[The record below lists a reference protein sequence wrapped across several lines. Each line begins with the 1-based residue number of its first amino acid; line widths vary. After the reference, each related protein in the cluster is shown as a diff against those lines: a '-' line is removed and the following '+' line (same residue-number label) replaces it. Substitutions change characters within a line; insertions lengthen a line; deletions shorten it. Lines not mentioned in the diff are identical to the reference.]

1 MTSKEKEYFLN
12 VGFTKEQIEEIAKG
26 KEAGVQT
33 ALYANKN
40 FLPIQMRQ
48 IRIGLIEKLPAQL
61 YSKVEYDWFQMEEIR
76 LGLKSGVDVSRYAH
90 AEIPY
95 EKMRQLR
102 KGLEAGINL
111 QSYMKLDAG
120 VMRQLRKGRVAGIN
134 LLKYINEGYDAEQ
147 LNEIRYSLENQ
158 IHIDPY
164 LSKEYRAAS
173 ITQISKGLARGVDVA
188 LYASI
193 QYNWRQMREIRKGL
207 ENRIDVEKYRSP
219 YYSWEQMRT
228 IRIGLEQGFDV
239 ESYRLLRY
247 TAEEMQRKLQIMQ
260 DEANREKERIL
271 QSQIKS
277 DDFQFDFGANDM
289 EAFAMILTKDKS
301 VTKARMLEILEFN
314 GICKGLMEE
323 AIDLIVNGEAYKK
336 SVLIARG
343 KMAEKGKDGEYEYFF
358 NTDTERK
365 PKVLEDGSV
374 DYQNINW
381 FEMVKQGQKLAVY
394 HPAQEGTDGYTVR
407 GEVLKARKGAE
418 KRILMGQ
425 GFVLNEDKVTYQA
438 AIDGMVRLE
447 NEELK
452 VTSHLVL
459 DEINLATGNIQFN
472 GSIHIRGDIG
482 YGTVVRATDDI
493 VIEGTVEAA
502 TIESDG
508 SIVLKKGMNSAGR
521 GMIHAGKDV
530 VSRFFES
537 AKVTAKGN
545 IEVDKCLN
553 SQLYAGGMISS
564 TRVIAGGVAQAES
577 GFDLNNVGNQ
587 AGLHT
592 VLKVKMNAKMREE
605 NRMVKVAIQ
614 EVRQELAMLN
624 NSYEEYKTKFPPEVR
639 NNMEIFKKIE
649 KAVYTKAKHLEQFL
663 KLEAE
668 VDESLKKTREAR
680 VIIKGQAF
688 EGTVLEMEEHRWEA
702 GNQYNIT
709 VKKHDGQMEVINN

>member
-1 MTSKEKEYFLN
+1 MTSKEKEYFLK
-12 VGFTKEQIEEIAKG
+12 VGFTNEQIEEIAKG

-48 IRIGLIEKLPAQL
+48 IRIGLMERLPAQI
-61 YSKVEYDWFQMEEIR
+61 YAKAEFDWFQMEEIR
-76 LGLKSGVDVSRYAH
+76 LGLKSGVDVSRYAL
-90 AEIPY
+90 AQIPY

-111 QSYMKLDAG
+111 QSYLKLDAG
-120 VMRQLRKGRVAGIN
+120 IMRQLRKGRIAGIN

-147 LNEIRYSLENQ
+147 LNEIRYSLENN
-158 IHIDPY
+158 IDIDPY

-173 ITQISKGLARGVDVA
+173 ITQISKGIARGVDVA
-188 LYASI
+188 LYASV

-207 ENRIDVEKYRSP
+207 ENRVEVEKYRNP
-219 YYSWEQMRT
+219 YYAWEQMRA
-228 IRIGLEQGFDV
+228 IRYGMEQGLDV
-239 ESYRLLRY
+239 ESYCSLRY
-247 TAEEMQRKLQIMQ
+247 TAEEMQRKLQAML
-260 DEANREKERIL
+260 DEINREKERIL

-277 DDFQFDFGANDM
+277 EDFQFDFNANDM
-289 EAFAMILTKDKS
+289 EAFVTVLTRDKEVS
-301 VTKARMLEILEFN
+301 TKRLLEILEDN
-314 GICKGLMEE
+314 GICKGIIDE
-323 AIDLIVNGEAYKK
+323 AVSLIVSGQGYRKA
-336 SVLIARG
+336 VLVARG
-343 KMAEKGKDGEYEYFF
+343 LLPDKGKDGWYEYFF

-365 PKVLEDGSV
+365 PKVLKDGSV

-381 FEMVKQGQKLAVY
+381 FEMVKEGQKLAVY
-394 HPAQEGTDGYTVR
+394 HPAEEGLDGYTVR
-407 GEVLKARKGAE
+407 GAEVKGRKGAE

-425 GFVLNEDKVTYQA
+425 GFVLDEDKVTYRA

-459 DEINLATGNIQFN
+459 DEITLATGNIQFN
-472 GSIHIRGDIG
+472 GSIHIRGDVG

-493 VIEGTVEAA
+493 VIDGNVEAA

-521 GMIHAGKDV
+521 GMIQAGRDV

-553 SQLYAGGMISS
+553 SQLYAGGTITS

-577 GFDLNNVGNQ
+577 GFKLNSVGNQ

-592 VLKVKMNAKMREE
+592 VLKVRMSQKMREE

-614 EVRQELAMLN
+614 EARQELEMLN
-624 NSYEEYKTKFPPEVR
+624 NSYEEYKAKFPPEVR

-649 KAVYTKAKHLEQFL
+649 KAVFTKQKHLEQFM

-668 VDESLKKTREAR
+668 VDESLKKTKEAR
-680 VIIKGQAF
+680 VVITGQAF
-688 EGTVLEMEEHRWEA
+688 EGTVIEMEEARWEA
-702 GNQYNIT
+702 ENQHNVTI
-709 VKKHDGQMEVINN
+709 KRQDGQIEVINN